1 MKLNEAIDWVD
12 RMVPNTMDAA
22 DKVKFISDVDE
33 KVHLDIYSRAIGYT
47 GEFNPYASPA
57 DDNTE
62 LLIPHPYDSMYL
74 YYVSAQIDFF
84 NKEIA
89 SYNNNMSLYTSM
101 WNDYAA
107 YYRRNNRP
115 K

>member
-1 MKLNEAIDWVD
+1 MTLKEALDWID
-12 RMVPNTMDAA
+12 RLVPNNMESG

-33 KVHLDIYSRAIGYT
+33 RAHLDIYSRARDYT
-47 GEFNPYASPA
+47 GVYTRYQETA
-57 DDNTE
+57 DNNKE

-74 YYVSAQIDFF
+74 YYISAQIDFF

-89 SYNNNMSLYTSM
+89 SYNNNMALYNTM
-101 WNDYAA
+101 WDDFAA
-107 YYRRNNRP
+107 FYRRNNYP